1 LARDV
6 PEHGLLADDRLEP
19 SSGCPDVG
27 AFESLSVPVDVVF
40 WRRDDDSIT
49 RHRNPIFREHLGI
62 TAEVS
67 MTIDTLHALYLGVML
82 VWCRTVVWALLSSGV
97 YGATGSSSGGLT
109 ICCLAMR
116 SSLFAWYKDRHRR
129 FPSEVLTQ
137 VSDWTPSMVGT
148 QTHPRCKTKAAETWS
163 VLLWL
168 LDELRRLG
176 GSIGDW
182 QRLLQAGSCMESLVV
197 RWRGCPWKL
206 SSVAIQ
212 EPSNKKKPSGEKHTH
227 RHTHTAHY
235 TLHTTHYLLHT
246 THYTLHTTHYT
257 LHTTHYT
264 PHTTH
269 YTTVHYTTLHRTTP
283 HHTTL
288 HHTTPHYTTRHHT
301 THCTLH
307 PHTHSRPTP

>member
-1 LARDV
+1 
-6 PEHGLLADDRLEP
+6 
-19 SSGCPDVG
+19 
-27 AFESLSVPVDVVF
+27 
-40 WRRDDDSIT
+40 
-49 RHRNPIFREHLGI
+49 
-62 TAEVS
+62 

-227 RHTHTAHY
+227 RHTHTLHTTHC
-235 TLHTTHYLLHT
+235 TLHTTYYTLHT

-257 LHTTHYT
+257 LHTTHHT
-264 PHTTH
+264 PHTTPQ
-269 YTTVHYTTLHRTTP
+269 YTTLHYTA
-283 HHTTL
+283 L
-288 HHTTPHYTTRHHT
+288 HHTTPHYTTLHHT
-301 THCTLH
+301 TLH
-307 PHTHSRPTP
+307 DTTRHTAHYTHTHTHGQPLNKEQWQAKETCGPFDTFPSSQLSASVCSI